1 MMTNQV
7 IRQAS
12 KCATCVA
19 EKSGFLKQKCDKKT
33 GRHKINPKFF
43 IY

>member
-1 MMTNQV
+1 MINKV

-19 EKSGFLKQKCDKKT
+19 EKSRILKQKSNKKNWL
-33 GRHKINPKFF
+33 GQD
-43 IY
+43 

>member
-1 MMTNQV
+1 MTNTV

-19 EKSGFLKQKCDKKT
+19 EKSKILKQKSNKKT
-33 GRHKINPKFF
+33 VWDKINPKYF